1 MCLED
6 LKKGEILPHVIICD
20 LTMPE
25 MNGDEFISIIKND
38 SSLSRIPVIILSASD
53 DTNSKIKLL
62 KLGADD
68 FVIKPFNFEELSLRI
83 KNLFKRFIFITQ

>member
-1 MCLED
+1 MTL
-6 LKKGEILPHVIICD
+6 LFQV
-20 LTMPE
+20 
-25 MNGDEFISIIKND
+25 
-38 SSLSRIPVIILSASD
+38 IPVIILSASD